1 MRNTIGLVLCFLFA
15 AAAINWA
22 EEPQITLKV
31 EPQISYIVKDEQV
44 YRRIIIYIPRHE
56 DNRNIRL
63 EWDSGN
69 GESGATERQL
79 SGINSP
85 YIIEGSFFFG
95 KTGGL
100 ILTAGR
106 YVVRATLTRGGKKFS
121 TIIETNI
128 ILVGEGS

>member
-1 MRNTIGLVLCFLFA
+1 MRSICLALCFLFTVA
-15 AAAINWA
+15 GAIGLA
-22 EEPQITLKV
+22 EEPPITLKV
-31 EPQISYIVKDEQV
+31 EPQTSYVVRDQEV
-44 YRRIIIYIPRHE
+44 YRRIIIHIPRHE

-85 YIIEGSFFFG
+85 YVIEGAFFFG

-106 YVVRATLTRGGKKFS
+106 YVIRATLTRGGKKLS
-121 TIIETNI
+121 TTVETNI
-128 ILVGEGS
+128 ILAGEGF